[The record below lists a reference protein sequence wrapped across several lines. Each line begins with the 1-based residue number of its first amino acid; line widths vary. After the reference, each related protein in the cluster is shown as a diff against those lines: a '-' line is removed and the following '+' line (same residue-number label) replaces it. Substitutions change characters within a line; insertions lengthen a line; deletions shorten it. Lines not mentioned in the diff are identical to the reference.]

1 MCRHKTELCRC
12 RINLFHPILARRGP
26 CSSFC
31 KHLPLLVGQ
40 PRRYS
45 LPSPGDYLRHSTRFI
60 LPCRISFFGPPISLA
75 LVPSAVGEVWEED
88 DAEEAVVGVAEEDMV
103 AEAMGGN
110 R

>member
-1 MCRHKTELCRC
+1 M
-12 RINLFHPILARRGP
+12 
-26 CSSFC
+26 
-31 KHLPLLVGQ
+31 GQ

-60 LPCRISFFGPPISLA
+60 LPCRISFFGPPIILA
-75 LVPSAVGEVWEED
+75 LGPSAVGEVWEEED

>member
-12 RINLFHPILARRGP
+12 RSNLFLPILARRGP

-31 KHLPLLVGQ
+31 KHLPLLVDQ

-45 LPSPGDYLRHSTRFI
+45 LPSPGDCLRQSTRFI
-60 LPCRISFFGPPISLA
+60 LPCRISFFGLPITLA
-75 LVPSAVGEVWEED
+75 LGPSAVAEEWEED
-88 DAEEAVVGVAEEDMV
+88 DAEEAAVGGVEEDMV